1 MVPVAGLALSEALPD
16 PPADG
21 DGQRSSTI
29 LIIEDD
35 ATVRAVVRRHLEAD
49 GYRVLEAVD
58 GHSGLDLIE
67 THGGQLDLVLTDI
80 DMPRIDGVTVAEVLA
95 ALRPLLGVI
104 CMSAGI
110 AESRFVE
117 GLALRP
123 QPFLAKPFTR
133 ETLAQVLA
141 AEIARSR
148 ELAAR
153 LQGGEDRQPRR
164 CNGRRAAGRG
174 GGGSS
179 RCRSASAAPP
189 YAGMARPPRASIG
202 RRMPAAARSHPRGSD
217 EAIGARGTSP
227 GDSMTI
233 LMAVAIVL
241 ITLALAPGTY
251 RFLKGWRASRRSAWE
266 LDRAAWRLWMDRP

>member
-21 DGQRSSTI
+21 DGRRSSTI

-153 LQGGEDRQPRR
+153 LQGGETASPGGATEGEQPVVAAVGLVAAAQRLQHR
-164 CNGRRAAGRG
+164 HSRNGATPKRINRPPHANGRPL
-174 GGGSS
+174 
-179 RCRSASAAPP
+179 ASE
-189 YAGMARPPRASIG
+189 G
-202 RRMPAAARSHPRGSD
+202 
-217 EAIGARGTSP
+217 
-227 GDSMTI
+227 
-233 LMAVAIVL
+233 
-241 ITLALAPGTY
+241 
-251 RFLKGWRASRRSAWE
+251 K
-266 LDRAAWRLWMDRP
+266 